1 MSELFFFESVVC
13 CVAGLFPVSRE
24 LCRRSFVAFM
34 STVQTHRNRSEKINR
49 PQIINRE
56 INIRTMMSSTALVA
70 RAASRSLTLSA
81 RPQSKIAALSKFQY
95 SSSAIALGG
104 APPLPPFARIPPESE
119 KLVEQYDAIWDD
131 GVAPEVTLDFD
142 CQHISS
148 GEGLAMWFGGFAFF
162 VTMYQVV
169 KASDPQAKN
178 PAVNRRMNIVG
189 ENPVELGGWK
199 KLVDK

>member
-1 MSELFFFESVVC
+1 M
-13 CVAGLFPVSRE
+13 
-24 LCRRSFVAFM
+24 
-34 STVQTHRNRSEKINR
+34 
-49 PQIINRE
+49 
-56 INIRTMMSSTALVA
+56 TMMSSSAVLVA
-70 RAASRSLTLSA
+70 RVAARSLAPSLPRSTATSA
-81 RPQSKIAALSKFQY
+81 VSKY

-104 APPLPPFARIPPESE
+104 SPPLPPFARIPPESE

-148 GEGLAMWFGGFAFF
+148 GEGFAMWLGGLGFFA
-162 VTMYQVV
+162 TLYQVV
-169 KASDPQAKN
+169 KASNPAAKN